1 MPTNCLGKPPL
12 KFGLFSMLFRMM
24 KNFPKKRTYPIA
36 NAMPQRQPYRQFL
49 LRRFPI
55 RCIIDQYRPHVS
67 KKPNKIRHTITH
79 SSVLAQ
85 SVPISSAQ
93 ISGRRCVLLS
103 ITDRGDSS
111 PNTVVDG
118 DIRLRRKSH
127 FFLTA
132 SRFELANLH
141 SSGRFKTH
149 HCMRVS

>member
-1 MPTNCLGKPPL
+1 
-12 KFGLFSMLFRMM
+12 
-24 KNFPKKRTYPIA
+24 
-36 NAMPQRQPYRQFL
+36 MPQRQPYRKFL

-79 SSVLAQ
+79 SDVLAQ

-93 ISGRRCVLLS
+93 ISGRHCAPTADQKPPEDALYNRRCVLLS
-103 ITDRGDSS
+103 ITDGGDSS
-111 PNTVVDG
+111 PNTMVDE

-127 FFLTA
+127 FCLTA